1 MAVALSFGGEGSTS
15 PTSVLRLCVIV
26 GGVTMLNAFWNCLV
40 LLCHPSFREQRG
52 MRLLSDPWAKDT
64 GGKGSSSGGNGS
76 GYSATA
82 SADELLVAYLRN
94 NPEVARKAMQG
105 AVAVAVQPGASAAG
119 GAVLAAAAGGVVANA
134 AAGGKSSGTSTAGAA
149 AAPAA
154 GPGAPGNRE
163 RGKSGG
169 GGSFLAVL
177 NPFRGT
183 PKPHAGGA
191 SGSGSVVDVA
201 DFPEPAGGGK
211 ARGSRAPSAIA
222 GDATVAHNPFH
233 NVGAGAAAA
242 GAAGGAAPGA
252 AGAAA
257 GAAAPGLGALERGES
272 AANVFA
278 MEASLDASSYGRPPS
293 VRINGPGGAPAA
305 AQATAN
311 PFG

>member
-26 GGVTMLNAFWNCLV
+26 GGVTMLNALWNCIV

-52 MRLLSDPWAKDT
+52 MRLLSDPWARDAEGK
-64 GGKGSSSGGNGS
+64 GKGSGSGSGGDGSNGS

-82 SADELLVAYLRN
+82 SADDLLVAYLRN
-94 NPEVARKAMQG
+94 NPEVAHRAVQG

-119 GAVLAAAAGGVVANA
+119 GAVLAAAAGGVVANSA
-134 AAGGKSSGTSTAGAA
+134 AAGGKATGAPAAAGAP
-149 AAPAA
+149 APAA

-169 GGSFLAVL
+169 SFLAVL
-177 NPFRGT
+177 NPFRGA
-183 PKPHAGGA
+183 PKPHAA

-201 DFPEPAGGGK
+201 DFPEPAGGK
-211 ARGSRAPSAIA
+211 ARGSRAASAIA

-233 NVGAGAAAA
+233 NVGAAAGATAAGAPGGGGAAAM
-242 GAAGGAAPGA
+242 PG
-252 AGAAA
+252 
-257 GAAAPGLGALERGES
+257 APGLGALERGES

-278 MEASLDASSYGRPPS
+278 MEASLDATSYGRPPS

-305 AQATAN
+305 QPSAN

>member
-26 GGVTMLNAFWNCLV
+26 GGVTMLNALWNCLV

-64 GGKGSSSGGNGS
+64 EGKGSSSGGSGS

-82 SADELLVAYLRN
+82 SADDLLVAYLRN

-105 AVAVAVQPGASAAG
+105 AVAVAVQPGASVAG

-134 AAGGKSSGTSTAGAA
+134 AAGGKSGGTAGAS

-169 GGSFLAVL
+169 SFLAVL
-177 NPFRGT
+177 NPFRGA
-183 PKPHAGGA
+183 PKPHAV

-233 NVGAGAAAA
+233 GVGAGATAA

-252 AGAAA
+252 AGAA

-305 AQATAN
+305 AQAGAN